1 MTKGFI
7 FKSSAK
13 SESEC
18 LEKLI
23 FGADRAAKDEVL
35 NLRPGDKLFLL
46 NVDSDTLMGTFEAAS
61 KGSYQLMPDAWR
73 GNYPYQVKIQSTDN
87 TAMISDAKRTLQT
100 LGLNSHRF
108 LQQFELEGLVSLL
121 LKSVETS
128 RSSTPSRPSE
138 EVLKDLAEQ
147 LTEKRQEGSFN
158 GGQEKP
164 TLESTTLW
172 DYPTQSYGRTPK
184 GDNKYAGVTPAF
196 IIWNLVKRYT
206 DPGDLI
212 VDPMCGSGTTIDV
225 AEEEGRRAIGY
236 DIVSVRP
243 DVIQNDARN
252 IPLENDSV
260 DLVFIDSPYGDNIKY
275 NDHPNSIGNLSAE
288 SEEFYE
294 ELEKVMREAF
304 RILKPGKVLGWLI
317 GDQWVKKRFTPVG
330 FKVYQR
336 LTKYFEPLDV
346 VCVVR
351 RSQTSN
357 TGFWHTRAIRF
368 NFFLRGFKYLHVMKK
383 PEPEPRQSN
392 RNRKVKWTH
401 YKR

>member
-147 LTEKRQEGSFN
+147 LTEKRQE
-158 GGQEKP
+158 
-164 TLESTTLW
+164 
-172 DYPTQSYGRTPK
+172 
-184 GDNKYAGVTPAF
+184 
-196 IIWNLVKRYT
+196 
-206 DPGDLI
+206 
-212 VDPMCGSGTTIDV
+212 
-225 AEEEGRRAIGY
+225 
-236 DIVSVRP
+236 
-243 DVIQNDARN
+243 
-252 IPLENDSV
+252 
-260 DLVFIDSPYGDNIKY
+260 
-275 NDHPNSIGNLSAE
+275 
-288 SEEFYE
+288 
-294 ELEKVMREAF
+294 REALTEA
-304 RILKPGKVLGWLI
+304 RKSLLWSPPRYGIIRLKAMV
-317 GDQWVKKRFTPVG
+317 
-330 FKVYQR
+330 
-336 LTKYFEPLDV
+336 EPLKGTINMQA
-346 VCVVR
+346 
-351 RSQTSN
+351 SPPHLLF
-357 TGFWHTRAIRF
+357 GI
-368 NFFLRGFKYLHVMKK
+368 
-383 PEPEPRQSN
+383 
-392 RNRKVKWTH
+392 
-401 YKR
+401 